1 MADLDSRSVGNMRQN
16 AQNAEQTKVI
26 RNSNRFPLDYTH
38 PTTHRYGDIDIFY
51 HFYGER
57 GDRVP
62 LRTGHSV
69 RTFTMKSPN
78 EIDIYMRKHFIHVPM
93 KAIYPRTWDT
103 VLYPLPVDG
112 DTPPLNARANFPIVR
127 YVKSLVDKLNSL
139 GTFTNTSTIT
149 QFADYIRYLDYLSN
163 VVSNGSLLAKLNMHF
178 SDLVSVVDNGF
189 MSFDRAVSAWYSTNV
204 DFFYDRTYTFRLLS
218 GDNYQYVSVYFGEP
232 HSSSASPYDICVTSL
247 HQLLDYF
254 RLSDYDL
261 YGLSGYQNLF
271 EQIAGSVYT
280 FKCNDVNKDEL
291 VNIEAVIAYQLSCA
305 QFYTNDRVD
314 DIYSASV
321 FRDYFQSL
329 VFPYHSYL
337 TFNYNGVDYLYD
349 IFSQVYFSALVE
361 NANFPEF
368 ASIINV
374 LFEYRKSLRYGD
386 YFLGARTKPLAVGES
401 SVPIGASGVRIED
414 ITRSAALQRLRYNIN
429 VIGRKINNQLQGLI
443 PGLAPKSPDDIPT
456 SIASQDFNIGQDAT
470 VVNNTSQSQFIDPS
484 SQTILLNSGASDY
497 AFEIEVT
504 EPCIL
509 LGLVS
514 FVVPRVYSKTID
526 RFAFHLDRFDMFIPQ
541 MQFVGDQEIYQK
553 ELFGLSRGGGE
564 FPFAYNQQYS
574 EYKQR
579 YPFASGG
586 FVEFLPSW
594 EMITDNQEGFLNSP
608 DRVLSSRVAHSV
620 NSEFDRFF
628 VSLLGFSHADYFHF
642 IVKHYNT
649 STPERAMAW
658 NPQPLL

>member
-1 MADLDSRSVGNMRQN
+1 MPDLDSRSVGNMRQN

-51 HFYGER
+51 HYYGER
-57 GDRVP
+57 GDSVP

-78 EIDIYMRKHFIHVPM
+78 EIDIYMRKHFVHVPM

-112 DTPPLNARANFPIVR
+112 DTAPFDARANFPIVR
-127 YVKSLVDKLNSL
+127 YVKALVDHLNTL
-139 GTFTNTSTIT
+139 GTFTNTSNISE
-149 QFADYIRYLDYLSN
+149 FADYIRYLDYLSN
-163 VVSNGSLLAKLNMHF
+163 VVSNGSLLAKVNMHF
-178 SDLVSVVDNGF
+178 SDLVSVDG
-189 MSFDRAVSAWYSTNV
+189 MGSLSFDRAVSAWYTNNV
-204 DFFYDRTYTFRLLS
+204 EFFIGRTYTFTTS
-218 GDNYQYVSVYFGEP
+218 SENGDDQLFSVYFGDP
-232 HSSSASPYDICVTSL
+232 NRADSFDICVESL

-254 RLSDYDL
+254 RTYNYSL
-261 YGLSGYQNLF
+261 YRISNFSNLL
-271 EQIAGSVYT
+271 EQISASTYT
-280 FKCNDVNKDEL
+280 FICNDVNLDEF
-291 VNIEAVIAYQLSCA
+291 VNIESVIAYQLACA

-321 FRDYFQSL
+321 FRDYFQSRL
-329 VFPYHSYL
+329 FLHLYPE
-337 TFNYNGVDYLYD
+337 FFEFDGVQYLYEV
-349 IFSQVYFSALVE
+349 FSQHYFSLLVDTVHR
-361 NANFPEF
+361 PEVAF
-368 ASIINV
+368 TLNL
-374 LFEYRKSLRYGD
+374 LFDYRKSLRFGD

-401 SVPIGASGVRIED
+401 SVPVGADGVRIED

-456 SIASQDFNIGQDAT
+456 SIASQDFNIGKDAT
-470 VVNNTSQSQFIDPS
+470 FVNNTSESQIIDPS
-484 SQTILLNSGASDY
+484 SQTMLLNSGASDY
-497 AFEIEVT
+497 AFEIELT

-514 FVVPRVYSKTID
+514 FAVPRVYSKTID
-526 RFAFHLDRFDMFIPQ
+526 RFAFHLDRYDMFTPPL
-541 MQFVGDQEIYQK
+541 QFVGDQEIYQK
-553 ELFGLSRGGGE
+553 ELFGLGRGGANL
-564 FPFAYNQQYS
+564 PYAYNQQYS

-594 EMITDNQEGFLNSP
+594 EMITDNQGGVQNAS
-608 DRVLSSRVAHSV
+608 DRVLSPRIAHSV